1 MGIPLG
7 YGGPHPGYFAAT
19 DKLKRK
25 LPGRIIGISKD
36 VHGDQAFRMA
46 LQTREQHIRRD
57 KATSNICTAQA
68 LLANMAAFYM
78 QWHGANGL
86 KKMAIK
92 CRFMAQI
99 FMEALEIIGIQFA
112 TDRQN
117 YFDTVCI
124 NVKESGFSSPDF
136 LQAQFHKY
144 GINIRKVDGNH
155 VSVSFDEITSL
166 YDLDELIEIF
176 YDLKKNKFHPERR
189 EFDFEEYHEKI
200 YQ

>member
-1 MGIPLG
+1 
-7 YGGPHPGYFAAT
+7 
-19 DKLKRK
+19 
-25 LPGRIIGISKD
+25 
-36 VHGDQAFRMA
+36 MA

-78 QWHGANGL
+78 QWHGHHGL
-86 KKMAIK
+86 RKMAIK
-92 CRFMAQI
+92 ARFMSQI
-99 FMEALEIIGIQFA
+99 FMEALEIIGVQFA
-112 TDRQN
+112 TDRNN

-124 NVKESGFSSPDF
+124 DVKESGFSSPDY
-136 LQAQFHKY
+136 LLAQFHKY

-166 YDLDELIEIF
+166 YDLDEIIEIF
-176 YDLKKNKFHPERR
+176 YALKKNKYHAEKQ

-200 YQ
+200 YQQVPKSLRRETQYLL